1 MDLLLVKD
9 SNHAMCQRI
18 IRDLRY
24 LEELVLVDGAGTV
37 FVELHESFLQPEELG
52 RGDCGR

>member
-37 FVELHESFLQPEELG
+37 FVELHEPFLQPEELG